1 MFLLFVTLVSFVCY
15 SFTCPSCLYS
25 STTSW
30 VSSQKSVLP
39 TYTWWRCSSV
49 MISIF
54 FIFFYLKSSCCGWMM
69 SALFFLAAQRR
80 RLVFLVPA
88 LFSRSLMMQV
98 RAS

>member
-1 MFLLFVTLVSFVCY
+1 MFFIVYNFTFPSLV
-15 SFTCPSCLYS
+15 YS
-25 STTSW
+25 SISSM

-39 TYTWWRCSSV
+39 TYTWCRCSSV

-69 SALFFLAAQRR
+69 SARFFLAAQRR

-88 LFSRSLMMQV
+88 FFSRSLIMQV
-98 RAS
+98 KAS